1 MSSSVATRGVR
12 FAFKAIYGELFVL
25 PDSRSDHAEQASAD
39 IECVKYVNTV
49 DDPWREIN
57 KFFVVK

>member
-1 MSSSVATRGVR
+1 MSLILIMSSSVATRGVR

-39 IECVKYVNTV
+39 IECVKYM
-49 DDPWREIN
+49 
-57 KFFVVK
+57 